1 MSQKIALLRGINVGG
16 HRIIKMAD
24 LKKLMTDLGFTS
36 VTTYI
41 QSGNI
46 LFETA
51 DQTSEALSNQIK
63 QGIADRFGFE
73 VRVLVLN
80 RQELEEAANQN
91 PYLNTETDLSG
102 LHLILLSEIPKAEK
116 VAEVLAFDCT
126 PDAFTIKDRFIYLN
140 LDTQYH
146 KTKLSNA
153 FFEKKLGVE
162 ATTRNW
168 KTVLKLIELS
178 KS

>member
-16 HRIIKMAD
+16 HRIIKMVD
-24 LKKLMTDLGFTS
+24 LKKLMTDLGFTG
-36 VTTYI
+36 VKTYI

-46 LFETA
+46 LFEVA

-63 QGIADRFGFE
+63 EAIATRFGFE
-73 VRVLVLN
+73 VSVVVLN
-80 RQELEEAANQN
+80 GAELEEAANQN

-102 LHLILLSEIPKAEK
+102 LHLTLLSKAPETDK
-116 VAEVLAFDCT
+116 IADLMAFDSE
-126 PDAFTIKDRFIYLN
+126 PDAFTIKDRFIYLK

-168 KTVLKLIELS
+168 KTVLKLVEMT
-178 KS
+178 KD

>member
-24 LKKLMTDLGFTS
+24 LKMLITDLGFRD

-46 LFETA
+46 LFKAT
-51 DQTSEALSNQIK
+51 DQTNETLAKQIK
-63 QGIADRFGFE
+63 EGITAQFGFE
-73 VRVLVLN
+73 VPVVVLDGE
-80 RQELEEAANQN
+80 ELEEAANQN
-91 PYLNTETDLSG
+91 PYLTAETDLSG
-102 LHLILLSEIPKAEK
+102 LHLTLLSETPKTEK
-116 VAEVLAFDCT
+116 IADALNFEFT

-140 LDTQYH
+140 LKNAYH

-168 KTVLKLIELS
+168 KTVLKLVEMS
-178 KS
+178 NS

>member
-24 LKKLMTDLGFTS
+24 LKKLMTDLDFTS
-36 VTTYI
+36 VKTYI

-46 LFETA
+46 VFEAA
-51 DQTSEALSNQIK
+51 DQISEALSTQIK
-63 QGIADRFGFE
+63 EAIAARFGFE
-73 VRVLVLN
+73 VPVLVLN
-80 RQELEEAANQN
+80 GAELEEAVNQN
-91 PYLNTETDLSG
+91 PYLNTEIDLSS
-102 LHLILLSEIPKAEK
+102 LHLTLLSKTPETNKI
-116 VAEVLAFDCT
+116 VDLMAFDSE
-126 PDAFTIKDRFIYLN
+126 PDAFTIKDRFIYLK

-146 KTKLSNA
+146 KTKISNA

-162 ATTRNW
+162 ATTRNR
-168 KTVLKLIELS
+168 KTILKLMELS

>member
-36 VTTYI
+36 VKTYI

-46 LFETA
+46 LFEAA

-63 QGIADRFGFE
+63 QGIADRFGFVVPVV
-73 VRVLVLN
+73 VRN
-80 RQELEEAANQN
+80 REELEEAANQN
-91 PYLNTETDLSG
+91 PYLNTEADLSG
-102 LHLILLSEIPKAEK
+102 LHLTLLSEIPKAEK
-116 VAEVLAFDCT
+116 IAEALTFEST

-140 LDTQYH
+140 LENPYH
-146 KTKLSNA
+146 KTKLSNG
-153 FFEKKLGVE
+153 FFEKKLGISYNPQLENRDEVGG
-162 ATTRNW
+162 
-168 KTVLKLIELS
+168 VG
-178 KS
+178 